1 VAYLL
6 YPIGDVV
13 GLSKGMMT
21 ALITLPVVALVWL
34 MLRRIQR
41 QTIKG

>member
-1 VAYLL
+1 
-6 YPIGDVV
+6 V

-34 MLRRIQR
+34 MLRRIRR

>member
-1 VAYLL
+1 
-6 YPIGDVV
+6 V